1 MVDIANSVNDNSMA
15 KEAIAEKSL
24 GHLLKAVAH
33 LVQLP
38 KHRMWLDYD
47 EEVDALYVH
56 FVDNPSSTHSEMRE
70 DGVIFDYKGKELVGV
85 TVMDASHR

>member
-1 MVDIANSVNDNSMA
+1 MA

-47 EEVDALYVH
+47 DEVDVLYVH
-56 FVDNPSSTHSEMRE
+56 FVEKPVSTHSEMRE
-70 DGVIFDYKGKELVGV
+70 DGVIFDYRGKELVGV
-85 TVMDASHR
+85 TVMEASHR